1 MLPKAFSFLLRWSG
15 ILCVPGGVLWA
26 LSPLGVHLSELRFH
40 TPNVFWKLFPS
51 APLLLLVGL
60 VGVHVLIGG
69 RSGWLEKAGFLL
81 ALLGLVLILA
91 GDVGKFWL
99 GIDDVY
105 IMAAP
110 AYRAFRL
117 GLFVLAVGAL
127 LFGVGAGRDGTLPV
141 WGALPFAIGALCG
154 LISVS
159 RDLESFG
166 AVLWILFGVG
176 WAWLGLVVLLEGLS
190 RLWRSR
196 RARPSSR
203 GSTPG
208 PKPL

>member
-1 MLPKAFSFLLRWSG
+1 MLLKAFSFLLRWSG
-15 ILCVPGGVLWA
+15 LLCIPGGVLWA

-60 VGVHVLIGG
+60 VGVHVLIGA
-69 RSGWLEKAGFLL
+69 RSGWLQKVGFLL
-81 ALLGLVLILA
+81 ALLGLVLIVA
-91 GDVGKFWL
+91 GDVGEFWL
-99 GIDDVY
+99 GIDDIY
-105 IMAAP
+105 IMTAP
-110 AYRAFRL
+110 AYHAFRL
-117 GLFVLAVGAL
+117 GLVVLAVGSI

-141 WGALPFAIGALCG
+141 WGALLFSIGALCG
-154 LISVS
+154 LISVV
-159 RDLESFG
+159 RDLQSFG
-166 AVLWILFGVG
+166 ALLWILFGVG

-196 RARPSSR
+196 RARPSSH